1 MTAQSEGPG
10 SLRLADI
17 VTVTVNPAIDVY
29 VRTEALQPGELHRVD
44 EQILVPGG
52 KGVNVSRALEAMGRE
67 SRSLGFA
74 GGSRGRWLA
83 SSLPGWAQWIPI
95 AGETRLN
102 LKVMEGNGRLT
113 ELNGPSPH
121 IDPESWELLSDRV
134 LEVLRPGTWLVIA
147 GNLPEGCPVDGY
159 RAWTEA
165 AVQKGARVV
174 LDSSGDA
181 LRFALEARPH
191 VVKPNRQELS
201 EWARAPV
208 LDTVDVV
215 REAQRMAQYAACVVV
230 SLGAEGAIAVTQE
243 GVWRAR
249 VPSVKVV
256 SPVGA
261 GDSLVAGMV
270 HALSSGLAVPDALAF
285 ASAAATCKVAL
296 PPGAFPSLAQ
306 IAAIERQI
314 EIEAWRDVLWP
325 SS

>member
-1 MTAQSEGPG
+1 MQPDDPE
-10 SLRLADI
+10 SLSSADI

-29 VRTEALQPGELHRVD
+29 VRTESLQPGELHRVD

-52 KGVNVSRALEAMGRE
+52 KGVNVSCALEAMGRK
-67 SRSLGFA
+67 SRALGFA

-95 AGETRLN
+95 AGETRMN
-102 LKVMEGNGRLT
+102 LKVMEDNGRLT

-121 IDPESWELLSDRV
+121 IDPESWALLSAQV
-134 LEVLRPGTWLVIA
+134 LEVLRPGAWLVIA
-147 GNLPEGCPVDGY
+147 GNLPEGCPVEGY
-159 RAWTEA
+159 RAWTKA
-165 AVQKGARVV
+165 AVERGARVV

-181 LRFALEARPH
+181 LRLALEARPH
-191 VVKPNRQELS
+191 VVKPNRQELA
-201 EWARAPV
+201 EWAKAPV
-208 LDTVDVV
+208 LDAVDAV
-215 REAQRMAQYAACVVV
+215 RQALRMARYAACVVV
-230 SLGAEGAIAVTQE
+230 SLGADGAIAVTQE

-270 HALSSGLAVPDALAF
+270 HALSSGRSVPEALAF

-296 PPGAFPSLAQ
+296 PPGVFPSLAQ
-306 IAAIERQI
+306 IAAIEQQI
-314 EIEAWRDVLWP
+314 EIEAWRDVFWP